1 MRLNDHNNIFLDDES
16 ILVTRLYYIASCSHV
31 SQIKMLTKL
40 CRHNQ
45 DDNELN
51 LCAIFIA

>member
-1 MRLNDHNNIFLDDES
+1 MRPNDHNNIFLDDES
-16 ILVTRLYYIASCSHV
+16 ILVTRLYCIASCSHV
-31 SQIKMLTKL
+31 FQIKMLTKL